1 MASRGGQVTLRGRF
15 SVGSVV
21 TLTRVAGEG
30 TLRAEGGEDVET
42 KTVVEEDGVPRVGF
56 VRFSKG
62 VEPGARYIIHG
73 INDGVPLQIR
83 ARGRESGDPAE
94 VLEQPPVQPDRTRLS
109 DGSWSDEAPTK
120 ESAPDVLAAQADL
133 RHVPRGTQLRS
144 DTPRGS
150 AHPVDPGRPEP
161 VRRQEDVKEGTPQM
175 SDTRPREV
183 DGRPVVGAGGGEA
196 TELLVGPQ
204 RQEDVP
210 EGVPQR
216 SSTPTGTA
224 QVIPAGDAVRQAG
237 VRESSQARESRGD
250 WTRAGAEPLEAK
262 GVKIGAVKGSSQK
275 DSEARDAKVKQAER
289 DAAVAP
295 PIEDVAPSAGP
306 DSGTEDDEAA
316 RRSDAAKKAA
326 RTRKRNERR
335 RAREESAANEKKVA
349 DTPTAASA
357 EAKRADEK

>member
-1 MASRGGQVTLRGRF
+1 MASRSGQVTLRGRF

-21 TLTRVAGEG
+21 TLTKVAGEG

-42 KTVVEEDGVPRVGF
+42 KTVTEEDGAPRVGF
-56 VRFSKG
+56 VRFSKN

-83 ARGRESGDPAE
+83 ARGRERDDPSE
-94 VLEQPPVQPDRTRLS
+94 VLEQPPIQPDRTRLS

-133 RHVPRGTQLRS
+133 RHVPAGTQLRS

-150 AHPVDPGRPEP
+150 AHPVDPARPEP
-161 VRRQEDVKEGTPQM
+161 VRRQEDVAEGTPQM

-183 DGRPVVGAGGGEA
+183 DGRPVAGAGGGEA

-210 EGVPQR
+210 KGVPQR
-216 SSTPTGTA
+216 SSTPSGTA
-224 QVIPAGDAVRQAG
+224 
-237 VRESSQARESRGD
+237 QARESRGD

-262 GVKIGAVKGSSQK
+262 GVKIGPASGASQK
-275 DSEARDAKVKQAER
+275 DSEARDAKVKQSER

-306 DSGTEDDEAA
+306 DTGEDDEAA
-316 RRSDAAKKAA
+316 RRSEAAKKAA
-326 RTRKRNERR
+326 RTRKRNERKAAKEEAARVAEEQKRQRQASPAAR
-335 RAREESAANEKKVA
+335 REDKQ
-349 DTPTAASA
+349 
-357 EAKRADEK
+357 

>member
-1 MASRGGQVTLRGRF
+1 MASRSGQVTLRGRF

-42 KTVVEEDGVPRVGF
+42 RTVVEEDGVPRVGF

-83 ARGRESGDPAE
+83 VRGREAGDPSE
-94 VLEQPPVQPDRTRLS
+94 VLEQPPVLPDRTRLS

-133 RHVPRGTQLRS
+133 RHVKEGTQLRS

-150 AHPVDPGRPEP
+150 AHPVDPDRQEP
-161 VRRQEDVKEGTPQM
+161 VRRQEDVPEGTPQM

-183 DGRPVVGAGGGEA
+183 DGVQVGGGGEA

-210 EGVPQR
+210 KGVPQR
-216 SSTPTGTA
+216 SSTPSGTA
-224 QVIPAGDAVRQAG
+224 QVIPAGDAVHQAG

-262 GVKIGAVKGSSQK
+262 GVKIGPASGASQK
-275 DSEARDAKVKQAER
+275 DSEARDAKVKQSER

-306 DSGTEDDEAA
+306 DTGEDDEAA
-316 RRSDAAKKAA
+316 RRSEAAKKAA
-326 RTRKRNERR
+326 RTRKRNERKAAKEEAARVAEEQKRQRQASPAAR
-335 RAREESAANEKKVA
+335 REDKQ
-349 DTPTAASA
+349 
-357 EAKRADEK
+357 